1 VTDPATNPVDLDRL
15 LAGLATIAV
24 VGLSP
29 RTDRPSH
36 QVAAGLQGLGLAI
49 RPVRPAVDA
58 VLGEPAVADLSQ
70 LPGPVD
76 AVVVFRNPA
85 EVPAIAEATVAGG
98 HGALWLQ
105 PGAESPEAARI
116 AIEAGIPAVVGR
128 CLWVDYRRRQD
139 NGCNPPLAR

>member
-1 VTDPATNPVDLDRL
+1 MTEPADLDRL

-58 VLGEPAVADLSQ
+58 ILGEPAVADLAG

-105 PGAESPEAARI
+105 PGAESPEGARI
-116 AIEAGIPAVVGR
+116 ATAAGLPAVVGR
-128 CLWVDYRRRQD
+128 CLWVDYRQWRAG
-139 NGCNPPLAR
+139 GCNPGLSR

>member
-1 VTDPATNPVDLDRL
+1 MTEPTVDLDQL
-15 LAGLATIAV
+15 LARLTTIAV

-49 RPVRPAVDA
+49 RPVHPAVDA
-58 VLGEPAVADLSQ
+58 ILGEAAVASLSDLTT
-70 LPGPVD
+70 PTD

-105 PGAESPEAARI
+105 PGAESAEGARI
-116 AIEAGIPAVVGR
+116 ATEAGLPAVVGR
-128 CLWVDYRRRQD
+128 CLWMDYRQWRAG
-139 NGCNPPLAR
+139 GCNPGLSR

>member
-1 VTDPATNPVDLDRL
+1 MTEPAVDLDPL

-29 RTDRPSH
+29 RTERPSH

-58 VLGEPAVADLSQ
+58 ILGEAAVASLSDLTT
-70 LPGPVD
+70 PTD

-105 PGAESPEAARI
+105 PGAESAEGSRI
-116 AIEAGIPAVVGR
+116 ATEAGLPAVVGR
-128 CLWVDYRRRQD
+128 CLWVDYRQWLAG
-139 NGCNPPLAR
+139 GCNPGLSR